1 MAYVREI
8 QNKKGISYK
17 VEVSNG
23 YDSNKKKI
31 RATTTFVPDPSMTK
45 KQQKKALEKF
55 VYEFEEKVKN
65 GNCIRGEKITLEKFV
80 KEWVDAFASN
90 QLEKTTYTAYMD
102 TIEKIILP
110 SLGQMKLSKIRPYHI
125 EKFYISLTQDNARRD
140 GKPGGYSYG
149 SICRFRIILSSILSS
164 AEHWDL
170 IDSNPCRKARL
181 PKQAEQPEKVKCFTA
196 DQAKRFLK
204 YVDDCCNE
212 LKPQPLP
219 GQTHSSFA
227 DSNAYVLQMQYQ
239 AFFQIAIFGGLR
251 RGEILALE
259 WKNIDFEHSKIH
271 IKQAANYV
279 KGEIIIK
286 PPKTKDS
293 VRYVTVPHSVIS
305 ILGEYQKEQDS
316 YKKRLGGGWK
326 GKDWLFIQSD
336 GSIMHVNTPYNKFHK
351 LIKEYNYHA
360 SKEDLL
366 PVLSLHDLRH
376 TNASLLVR
384 SNKVDTKTI
393 SKKLGHSDMA
403 TTMKYYIHSYEE
415 SEQETAEIL
424 EDMLME
430 TSEQSNEQSLNSR

>member
-17 VEVSNG
+17 IEVSNG
-23 YDSNKKKI
+23 YDCNRKKI
-31 RATTTFVPDPSMTK
+31 RATTTFVPDPGMTK

-65 GNCIRGEKITLEKFV
+65 GNCIRGEKITLEKFIQ
-80 KEWVDAFASN
+80 EWVDAFAVN

-110 SLGQMKLSKIRPYHI
+110 HLGQMKLSKIKPYHI
-125 EKFYISLTQDNARRD
+125 EKFYISLTQDSARRD

-149 SICRFRIILSSILSS
+149 SICRFRIILSSILSC
-164 AEHWDL
+164 AEHWEL
-170 IDSNPCRKARL
+170 IESNPCRKARL
-181 PKQAEQPEKVKCFTA
+181 PKQSEQKEKVKCFTA

-204 YVDDCCNE
+204 YVDDCCE
-212 LKPQPLP
+212 QLKPQLLP
-219 GQTHSSFA
+219 GQTHTSFA

-259 WKNIDFEHSKIH
+259 WKHIDFEHSKIH
-271 IKQAANYV
+271 IKQSAYYV

-286 PPKTKDS
+286 SPKTKDS
-293 VRYVTVPHSVIS
+293 VRFVTVPHSVLN
-305 ILGEYQKEQDS
+305 ILEEYQKEQDS
-316 YKKRLGGGWK
+316 YKKRLGSRWK
-326 GKDWLFIQSD
+326 GKNWLFIQAD

-351 LIKEYNYHA
+351 LIEEYNRNA
-360 SKEDLL
+360 SKEEQL
-366 PVLSLHDLRH
+366 PILSLHDLRH

-393 SKKLGHSDMA
+393 SKKLGHSDMT
-403 TTMKYYIHSYEE
+403 TTMRYYIHSYEE
-415 SEQETAEIL
+415 SEQETADIL
-424 EDMLME
+424 EGMLTE
-430 TSEQSNEQSLNSR
+430 THKRNIE

>member
-17 VEVSNG
+17 IEVSNG
-23 YDSNKKKI
+23 YDCNRKKI
-31 RATTTFVPDPSMTK
+31 RATTTFVPDPCMTK

-80 KEWVDAFASN
+80 QEWVDAFAVS

-110 SLGQMKLSKIRPYHI
+110 HLGQMKLSKIKPYHI
-125 EKFYISLTQDNARRD
+125 EKFYIALTQDHARRD

-149 SICRFRIILSSILSS
+149 SICRFRIILSSILSC
-164 AEHWDL
+164 AEHWEL
-170 IDSNPCRKARL
+170 IESNPCRKARL
-181 PKQAEQPEKVKCFTA
+181 PKQSEQKEKVKCFTA

-204 YVDDCCNE
+204 YVDDCCE
-212 LKPQPLP
+212 QLKPRLLP
-219 GQTHSSFA
+219 GQTHTSFA

-271 IKQAANYV
+271 IKQSAYYV

-286 PPKTKDS
+286 APKTKDS
-293 VRYVTVPHSVIS
+293 VRFVTVPHCVLN
-305 ILGEYQKEQDS
+305 ILEDYQKEQDS
-316 YKKRLGGGWK
+316 YKKRLGSRWK
-326 GKDWLFIQSD
+326 GKNWLFIQAD

-351 LIKEYNYHA
+351 LIKEYNQNA
-360 SKEDLL
+360 SKEEWL
-366 PVLSLHDLRH
+366 PILSLHDLRH

-393 SKKLGHSDMA
+393 SKKLGHSDMT
-403 TTMKYYIHSYEE
+403 TTMRYYIHSYEE

-424 EDMLME
+424 EGMLTE
-430 TSEQSNEQSLNSR
+430 THKRNIE

>member
-8 QNKKGISYK
+8 HNKKGISYK
-17 VEVSNG
+17 IEVSNG
-23 YDSNKKKI
+23 YDCNKKKI

-80 KEWVDAFASN
+80 QEWVDTFASN

-102 TIEKIILP
+102 VIENIILP

-125 EKFYISLTQDNARRD
+125 EKFYMSLTQNNARRD
-140 GKPGGYSYG
+140 GKAGGYSYG

-164 AEHWDL
+164 AEHWEL

-181 PKQAEQPEKVKCFTA
+181 PKPTEQKEKTKCFTA

-204 YVDDCCNE
+204 YVDDYCE
-212 LKPQPLP
+212 KLKPQLLP
-219 GQTHSSFA
+219 EQTYPSFA
-227 DSNAYVLQMQYQ
+227 DSNVYILQLQYQ
-239 AFFQIAIFGGLR
+239 VFFQIAIFGGLR

-259 WKNIDFEHSKIH
+259 WKNIDFEQCRIN
-271 IKQAANYV
+271 IKQTAYYV

-293 VRYVTVPHSVIS
+293 VRFVTIPHSVIN
-305 ILGEYQKEQDS
+305 LLKKYMQEQDS
-316 YKKRLGGGWK
+316 YKKRLGSRWK
-326 GKDWLFIQSD
+326 GKNWLFIKSD
-336 GSIMHVNTPYNKFHK
+336 GSIMNVSTPYKKFHQI
-351 LIKEYNYHA
+351 IKEYNKHVP
-360 SKEDLL
+360 KEDHL
-366 PVLSLHDLRH
+366 PILSLHDLRH
-376 TNASLLVR
+376 TNASLLVQ

-424 EDMLME
+424 EDMLVE
-430 TSEQSNEQSLNSR
+430 SHNQDIK